1 MQSSLNSPSSR
12 VCISIPTLG
21 NVRAETMEWTLRA
34 FVELA
39 PDVEVHIVSEN
50 VPLEHAR
57 NVQAQRFLASR
68 CTHLFLLDSD
78 CVPQP
83 GTIQKLLAYELPIV
97 AAPHPTRKGADR
109 LVMALVRSNG
119 HYESHLPT
127 LGLQRVDAVGGSGL
141 LIRRDVF
148 EEYGPPWFRCEY
160 DESGFLHR
168 SEDFVFCERAKERGR
183 EVWADYGLVQQHI
196 KEVAI

>member
-1 MQSSLNSPSSR
+1 
-12 VCISIPTLG
+12 
-21 NVRAETMEWTLRA
+21 MEWALRA

-50 VPLEHAR
+50 VPLEAAR
-57 NVQAQRFLASR
+57 NMQAQRFLASS

-83 GTIQKLLAYELPIV
+83 GTVQKLLAYDLPIV

-109 LVMALVRSNG
+109 VLMALVRSNG
-119 HYESHLPT
+119 HYDTHLPT

-141 LIRRDVF
+141 LIERSVM

-160 DESGFLHR
+160 DEQGQLHR
-168 SEDFVFCERAKERGR
+168 SEDFWFCERAKERGH

-196 KEVAI
+196 REVAV